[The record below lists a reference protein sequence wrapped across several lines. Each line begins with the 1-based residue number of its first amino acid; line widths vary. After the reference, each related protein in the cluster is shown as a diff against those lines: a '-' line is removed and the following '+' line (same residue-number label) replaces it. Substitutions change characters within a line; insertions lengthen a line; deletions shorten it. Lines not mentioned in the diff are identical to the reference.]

1 MPADISLDSVSKT
14 SALQLQTRADDAATA
29 AATTSKAPIAASASP
44 KLANPVLTVDPS
56 VNRVVLEYFS
66 TTGVLTNTIP
76 SQSQLEAYRLAAFS
90 GNPLT
95 AADST
100 DGA

>member
-14 SALQLQTRADDAATA
+14 SALQLQDKASTTATA
-29 AATTSKAPIAASASP
+29 AATTGKAPAAGSASP

-95 AADST
+95 AADSS

>member
-14 SALQLQTRADDAATA
+14 SALQLQTKEDQAAIVAT
-29 AATTSKAPIAASASP
+29 TTSKAATTASASP

-90 GNPLT
+90 GNPLST
-95 AADST
+95 ADSA
-100 DGA
+100 DSA